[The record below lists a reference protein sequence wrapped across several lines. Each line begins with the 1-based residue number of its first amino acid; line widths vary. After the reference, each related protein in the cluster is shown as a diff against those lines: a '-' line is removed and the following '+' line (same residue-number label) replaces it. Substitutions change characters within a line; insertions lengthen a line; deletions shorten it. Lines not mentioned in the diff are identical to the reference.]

1 VEIGKRSDAAVHFHA
16 NVQRLDLPEQH
27 LLPLYRTI
35 QEALTNCARHSR
47 AGKISVSVRREKSSL
62 RVMVQDN
69 GVGFDC
75 NQAQGTGALGIMG
88 MREHMHSC
96 GGEVTI
102 RSARNKGTAVRIR
115 IPCGPKA

>member
-1 VEIGKRSDAAVHFHA
+1 MTASAGLKLTGYAPTIE
-16 NVQRLDLPEQH
+16 NVL
-27 LLPLYRTI
+27 
-35 QEALTNCARHSR
+35 
-47 AGKISVSVRREKSSL
+47 
-62 RVMVQDN
+62 VQDN